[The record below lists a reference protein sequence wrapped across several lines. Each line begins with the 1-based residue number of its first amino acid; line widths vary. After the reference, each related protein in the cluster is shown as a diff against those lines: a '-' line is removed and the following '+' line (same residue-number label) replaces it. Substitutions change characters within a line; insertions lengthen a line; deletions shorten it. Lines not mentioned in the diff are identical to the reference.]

1 MNLTVGTVLRET
13 ARFFAKRGL
22 EASRLEAELL
32 MAHLLATDRLR
43 LYIDGDRPLTTT
55 EISAYKD
62 LIRQRLSGQPLAY
75 ITKKKSFLNW
85 EFQITPD
92 VLVPPA
98 GDGNSGRK
106 GGGVLSPLGGGTPLG
121 TGDR

>member
-1 MNLTVGTVLRET
+1 MKLTVGTVLRET

-75 ITKKKSFLNW
+75 ITKKNPF
-85 EFQITPD
+85 
-92 VLVPPA
+92 
-98 GDGNSGRK
+98 
-106 GGGVLSPLGGGTPLG
+106 
-121 TGDR
+121 